1 MIFTMVTG
9 FVEGQSKY
17 KSVGTGQRDNLSGEC
32 PTVEWGA
39 GAGGDPKGDESGY
52 YRCRPPADRHAART
66 CCLVDTLSSVI
77 TPHYVN
83 MNTRGDHKKQG
94 T

>member
-1 MIFTMVTG
+1 MMIFTMVTG

-39 GAGGDPKGDESGY
+39 GAGGDPKGG
-52 YRCRPPADRHAART
+52 
-66 CCLVDTLSSVI
+66 
-77 TPHYVN
+77 
-83 MNTRGDHKKQG
+83 
-94 T
+94 